1 MMNLNCIRVEL
12 PFTKGINIDKIKIK
26 GSIFSNRMK
35 IFFIG
40 MLENKI
46 EISRINERTINSKR
60 LLIVTANII
69 SKMEIKILIRGSI
82 L

>member
-1 MMNLNCIRVEL
+1 
-12 PFTKGINIDKIKIK
+12 
-26 GSIFSNRMK
+26 MK
-35 IFFIG
+35 IFFMGIF
-40 MLENKI
+40 EKKI

-69 SKMEIKILIRGSI
+69 SKIEISIFIRGSI